1 MNQSERQINN
11 QNQKMKNYVGF
22 PIKIQ
27 FDFLHTDVCVNLGTR
42 KCLLKCV

>member
-22 PIKIQ
+22 PIENPIWP
-27 FDFLHTDVCVNLGTR
+27 DFLHSDVCVNLGN
-42 KCLLKCV
+42 VY